1 MEYRHY
7 CCNAEWDN
15 SVFISVWEDPH
26 FLSGGL
32 WQTRLSGGPISH
44 WDKRSAGMHTRAVR
58 KELPYSNTRAARKS
72 RERDLNCFFT
82 ADRSRKAALKLPGS
96 GKQQMV
102 LSVDIRNREKRSLRL
117 SKNRYYHAPETKI
130 VCRWHMQ
137 SFIKSIAYVK
147 IQGDSDVLVHLDFR
161 HL

>member
-1 MEYRHY
+1 MEGMRV
-7 CCNAEWDN
+7 NACLFTL
-15 SVFISVWEDPH
+15 VGEDPH

-32 WQTRLSGGPISH
+32 
-44 WDKRSAGMHTRAVR
+44 
-58 KELPYSNTRAARKS
+58 S

-130 VCRWHMQ
+130 VCR
-137 SFIKSIAYVK
+137 
-147 IQGDSDVLVHLDFR
+147 
-161 HL
+161 